1 MNPSHITAY
10 VLIPLAV
17 KGRHKEKF
25 PLHFIK
31 ESYLN
36 KLEKINLIPLLVPSV
51 TSRKIVDALYD
62 QADGLF
68 LLGGS
73 DLDPAIYARQKHPK
87 TRVEEPYRDN
97 LELYLVKKAIT
108 DKKPILGICR
118 GCQVINVALGGTL
131 IQHLPHYAPQEKH
144 RCKNQDKSLKE
155 KCHIIRIEDN
165 TLLKEI
171 IGKDEIWVTSNHHQA
186 VDEVGRNL
194 RVAARSPAG
203 VIEAIE
209 WHDKSYF
216 CIGLQPHPEV
226 TENSKLNAVFRE
238 FKRAVL
244 RYAMSR
250 NNP

>member
-1 MNPSHITAY
+1 MP
-10 VLIPLAV
+10 
-17 KGRHKEKF
+17 R
-25 PLHFIK
+25 
-31 ESYLN
+31 
-36 KLEKINLIPLLVPSV
+36 VP
-51 TSRKIVDALYD
+51 
-62 QADGLF
+62 G
-68 LLGGS
+68 
-73 DLDPAIYARQKHPK
+73 
-87 TRVEEPYRDN
+87 
-97 LELYLVKKAIT
+97 
-108 DKKPILGICR
+108 DKRCLRRNFSTTPPDHEVR
-118 GCQVINVALGGTL
+118 EN
-131 IQHLPHYAPQEKH
+131 H
-144 RCKNQDKSLKE
+144 RCKNPDKSLKE
-155 KCHIIRIEDN
+155 KCHIIEIEEN

-171 IGKDEIWVTSNHHQA
+171 IGEDEIWVTSNHHQA

-250 NNP
+250 NEEVEVPQNRGMH